1 MTPTA
6 PASTLADSASQ
17 EPRSGDAASQAPRAA
32 GERALDCFLAAGFE
46 RTEPPILHP
55 AAIFLDMSGEEV
67 RRRLFLTADA
77 AGEELCLRPEYTI
90 PVCRAY
96 LASDKAGGIAE
107 YSYLGPVFRARAGGG
122 GEQTQTGLESFGRRD
137 AEAADAEVFSLAM
150 EAATAAGGAML
161 MARLGDAGLFDAV
174 LDSLNIP
181 EAWRRRLRR
190 GVARGLSLEAIFM
203 RPSQSALAQPGVLAA
218 LESAD
223 HAGAKAL
230 VEDLLAIAG
239 IDAVGGRSASEIA
252 DRFLEQASLRSGP
265 PIEAER
271 RAVLDAFL
279 AISGDPDQAA
289 VELRRLAHSAGLN
302 LSAALDAFE
311 RRNGFIAARGVA
323 IEATRFSA
331 AFVRDFDYYTG
342 FVFEA
347 HDPNSPGAKT
357 ALAGGRYDGLARR
370 LGASEDIPAVG
381 AAINLDR
388 LMNGGER

>member
-1 MTPTA
+1 MTQTILARFREPSAAKRRPCRPSAAQRPANARSIVCLRPVSSA
-6 PASTLADSASQ
+6 PSR
-17 EPRSGDAASQAPRAA
+17 RS
-32 GERALDCFLAAGFE
+32 C
-46 RTEPPILHP
+46 T
-55 AAIFLDMSGEEV
+55 
-67 RRRLFLTADA
+67 RRRSFSTCRARRSA
-77 AGEELCLRPEYTI
+77 AACSSPPTLRARSCACRPEYTI

-96 LASDKAGGIAE
+96 LASDKAGKIAE
-107 YSYLGPVFRARAGGG
+107 YSYLGPVFRARAGQV

-150 EAATAAGGAML
+150 EAATAAGGGAL
-161 MARLGDAGLFDAV
+161 MARLGDAGLFDAM
-174 LDSLNIP
+174 LDSLKIP
-181 EAWRRRLRR
+181 EPWRRRLRR
-190 GVARGLSLEAIFM
+190 GVARGRSLEAIFS

-265 PIEAER
+265 PIEAEK

-289 VELRRLAHSAGLN
+289 VELRRLAHSAGLD

-347 HDPNSPGAKT
+347 HDPHSPDAKT

-370 LGASEDIPAVG
+370 LGANEDIPAVG

>member
-1 MTPTA
+1 M
-6 PASTLADSASQ
+6 LADSA
-17 EPRSGDAASQAPRAA
+17 GQAPRTA
-32 GERALDCFLAAGFE
+32 GERALDCFLAAGFG
-46 RTEPPILHP
+46 RTEPPILHA
-55 AAIFLDMSGEEV
+55 AAIFLNMSGEEV
-67 RRRLFLTADA
+67 RRRLFLTADP

-96 LASDKAGGIAE
+96 LNSDMAGKIAE
-107 YSYLGPVFRARAGGG
+107 YSYLGPVFRARAGAG

-150 EAATAAGGAML
+150 EGATAAGGVAL
-161 MARLGDAGLFDAV
+161 AARLGDAGLFDAV
-174 LDSLNIP
+174 LDSLAIP
-181 EAWRRRLRR
+181 EPWRRRLRR
-190 GVARGLSLEAIFM
+190 GVARGLSLEAIFS
-203 RPSQSALAQPGVLAA
+203 RPGQTALAQPGVLAA

-239 IDAVGGRSASEIA
+239 VDAVGGRSAGEIA

-265 PIEAER
+265 PIEAEKR
-271 RAVLDAFL
+271 SVLDAFL

-289 VELRRLAHSAGLN
+289 VELRRLANSAGLN

-342 FVFEA
+342 FMFEA
-347 HDPNSPGAKT
+347 HDRQSPNAKT

-370 LGASEDIPAVG
+370 LGANEDIPAVG

-388 LMNGGER
+388 LMNGEER

>member
-1 MTPTA
+1 
-6 PASTLADSASQ
+6 
-17 EPRSGDAASQAPRAA
+17 
-32 GERALDCFLAAGFE
+32 
-46 RTEPPILHP
+46 
-55 AAIFLDMSGEEV
+55 
-67 RRRLFLTADA
+67 
-77 AGEELCLRPEYTI
+77 
-90 PVCRAY
+90 
-96 LASDKAGGIAE
+96 
-107 YSYLGPVFRARAGGG
+107 
-122 GEQTQTGLESFGRRD
+122 
-137 AEAADAEVFSLAM
+137 
-150 EAATAAGGAML
+150 

-181 EAWRRRLRR
+181 EPWRRRLRR
-190 GVARGLSLEAIFM
+190 GVARGLSLEAIFS

-239 IDAVGGRSASEIA
+239 IDAVGGRSAGEIA

-265 PIEAER
+265 PIEAEK
-271 RAVLDAFL
+271 RAALDAFL

-289 VELRRLAHSAGLN
+289 IELRRLAHSAGLT

-347 HDPNSPGAKT
+347 HDPHVSSAKT

>member
-1 MTPTA
+1 VTQTI
-6 PASTLADSASQ
+6 LADSASQ
-17 EPRSGDAASQAPRAA
+17 TPRSGDPAGHLPSAA
-32 GERALDCFLAAGFE
+32 GERALDCLLAAGFE
-46 RTEPPILHP
+46 RTEPSILHP

-67 RRRLFLTADA
+67 RRRLFLTSDA

-96 LASDKAGGIAE
+96 LSSDKAGKIAE
-107 YSYLGPVFRARAGGG
+107 YSYLGPVFRARAGQA

-150 EAATAAGGAML
+150 EAATAAAGGGAL
-161 MARLGDAGLFDAV
+161 AARLGDAGLFDAM
-174 LDSLNIP
+174 LDSLKVP
-181 EAWRRRLRR
+181 EPWRRRLRR
-190 GVARGLSLEAIFM
+190 GVARGLSLDAIFA

-223 HAGAKAL
+223 HSGAKAL

-265 PIEAER
+265 PIEAEK

-279 AISGDPDQAA
+279 NISSDPDQAA
-289 VELRRLAHSAGLN
+289 VELRRLTQSAGLN

-347 HDPNSPGAKT
+347 HDPRVSGAKT

-381 AAINLDR
+381 AAIHLDR
-388 LMNGGER
+388 LTNEGER

>member
-1 MTPTA
+1 MTQTI
-6 PASTLADSASQ
+6 LVDS
-17 EPRSGDAASQAPRAA
+17 ASQAPRSGDPAGHTLGGA
-32 GERALDCFLAAGFE
+32 GERALDCLLAAGFG

-96 LASDKAGGIAE
+96 LSSDKAGKIAE
-107 YSYLGPVFRARAGGG
+107 YSYLGPVFRARAGQV

-150 EAATAAGGAML
+150 EAATAAGGGSL
-161 MARLGDAGLFDAV
+161 VARLGDAGLFDAM
-174 LDSLNIP
+174 LDSLKIP
-181 EAWRRRLRR
+181 EPWRRRLRR
-190 GVARGLSLEAIFM
+190 GVARGRSLEAIFS

-252 DRFLEQASLRSGP
+252 DRFLEQASLRSGQ
-265 PIEAER
+265 PIEAEKR
-271 RAVLDAFL
+271 TVLDAFL

-289 VELRRLAHSAGLN
+289 VELRRLTQSAGLD
-302 LSAALDAFE
+302 LGAGARRVRAAQRLH
-311 RRNGFIAARGVA
+311 RRARRGDRGDPVQRRLRA
-323 IEATRFSA
+323 RFRLLHRLR
-331 AFVRDFDYYTG
+331 VRGPRSQF
-342 FVFEA
+342 
-347 HDPNSPGAKT
+347 SSAKT

-370 LGASEDIPAVG
+370 LGANEDIPAVG
-381 AAINLDR
+381 AAITLDR